1 MDLQIRDFLQHELQR
16 ENAYMLPLRLFI
28 GLGWTRAGLEKLID
42 VEWHS
47 GASLTAFFT
56 GQIDD
61 RMIYFPFY
69 ERLVN
74 HLFMPHV
81 QLLSWIIIVGELLAG
96 LAIGLGLLTK
106 PALLGGLFMNMNFLL
121 VGRVNP
127 SAFYIIIQVAL
138 LSANAGAVLG
148 LDALAARRRPFRHSQ
163 NRQAFLLLAI
173 SLWVI
178 AVLDVPYI
186 RDFSPHSVT
195 DPAMLLFILSILSGL
210 SSFITFMRLPTS
222 EAVRA
227 ERNASSTALTK
238 NGV

>member
-1 MDLQIRDFLQHELQR
+1 MNLPIRDLLQHELQR

-56 GQIDD
+56 DQIDN

-74 HLFMPHV
+74 DLFMPHA
-81 QLLSWIIIVGELLAG
+81 QLMSWIIIIGELLAG

-106 PALLGGLFMNMNFLL
+106 PALLGGLFMNVNFLL

-127 SAFYIIIQVAL
+127 SAFYIVIQVAL
-138 LSANAGAVLG
+138 LSANAGMVLG
-148 LDALAARRRPFRHSQ
+148 LDALAARRKPFRRPQ

-173 SLWVI
+173 GLWVI
-178 AVLDVPYI
+178 AVLDIPSI

-210 SSFITFMRLPTS
+210 SSFFTFMRLPTPD
-222 EAVRA
+222 AVRV
-227 ERNASSTALTK
+227 ESNASPAALTK
-238 NGV
+238 KGV